1 MYGYGIITGTHCL
14 VKKNI
19 QAQSNVFNIRSFVL
33 KGWGKEYLYIT
44 SFAQCIHGR
53 RYRKQVTVVASGKS
67 NYMFGDQEW
76 RKTFHGMFFCN
87 I

>member
-1 MYGYGIITGTHCL
+1 MFS
-14 VKKNI
+14 KKI
-19 QAQSNVFNIRSFVL
+19 QAQSNVFNIRSFLL
-33 KGWGKEYLYIT
+33 KGGKEYLYIIT

-53 RYRKQVTVVASGKS
+53 KYRKQVTVVASGKS

-87 I
+87 VSFGLFEYMTYYK